1 MQQYLRQHEYM
12 LFDPTYTTHEPSE
25 IFSAEAHDL
34 RKRKSSDK

>member
-12 LFDPTYTTHEPSE
+12 LVDPTYTAHEPSE

-34 RKRKSSDK
+34 RKRKSSDR